1 LGIAILAVPT
11 FAAELPPPLRAK
23 LILALLGIVALGIGL
38 IAMVIL
44 GGIAAKRRARH
55 RCGPSKPLDDAWYKR
70 PLEAEAPQG
79 TKAADESG
87 EAAGDEH

>member
-1 LGIAILAVPT
+1 M
-11 FAAELPPPLRAK
+11 LPPPVRAK
-23 LILALLGIVALGIGL
+23 LILAILGIVALGIGL

-70 PLEAEAPQG
+70 PLESEAPHPG
-79 TKAADESG
+79 N
-87 EAAGDEH
+87 AAGDSGEVADDED